1 MIDTSGRVF
10 LIEANTNPCLEMN
23 SPLLARLIPTV
34 LDNTFKLE
42 YEIINYDNF
51 FYSIE
56 LQSTLFFHHL
66 SFFYGQLQKKAQFV
80 KINLKLINLN

>member
-1 MIDTSGRVF
+1 MIDTSGKVF

-42 YEIINYDNF
+42 YEFINNDNF
-51 FYSIE
+51 F
-56 LQSTLFFHHL
+56 
-66 SFFYGQLQKKAQFV
+66 
-80 KINLKLINLN
+80 